1 MANFWY
7 LVNTV
12 INDADVLLLV
22 LDSRLI
28 DETRN
33 FEIENKVKRLEKPLI
48 YVMTKC
54 DLVEKKELEEKKK
67 ELKTAVFIS
76 AKDHLGTTI
85 LRERIMIEAKRAGVK
100 DQITV
105 GVLGYPN
112 VGKSSL
118 INAMKGKKSA
128 PSGNVAGVTKGLQ
141 KIKADNTLMFIDTPG
156 VIPYQEKTY
165 LKHALTGTID
175 FNHVKEPDLAVFELM
190 MRYPGR
196 LETYYG
202 VKEADDKE
210 ETLEEIAVKRKMLIR
225 GGGPD
230 IVRMARVILKDWQ
243 KGSIP

>member
-33 FEIENKVKRLEKPLI
+33 AEIESKVRRLNKPLI
-48 YVMTKC
+48 YCMTKC
-54 DLVEKKELEEKKK
+54 DLVEKKELEEKKR

-76 AKDHLGTTI
+76 AKEHFGTTM
-85 LRERIMIEAKRAGVK
+85 LRERIIIEAKRVGIK
-100 DQITV
+100 GTITV

-128 PSGNVAGVTKGLQ
+128 PSGLVSGVTKGLQ
-141 KIKADNTLMFIDTPG
+141 KIKADNTLTFIDTPG
-156 VIPYQEKTY
+156 VIPYQEKEY

-175 FNHVKEPDLAVFELM
+175 FAHVKDPDLAVFELM
-190 MRYPGR
+190 KKYPGR
-196 LETYYG
+196 IEAFYG
-202 VKEADDKE
+202 VAVSDDKE
-210 ETLEEIAVKRKMLIR
+210 ETLEEIALKRNMLIR
-225 GGGPD
+225 GGGSD
-230 IVRMARVILKDWQ
+230 IMRMARIILKDWQ
-243 KGSIP
+243 KGLIP

>member
-7 LVNTV
+7 LVNSV
-12 INDADVLLLV
+12 INDADIILLV

-33 FEIENKVKRLEKPLI
+33 SEIESKVRRLGKPLI

-54 DLVEKKELEEKKK
+54 DLVEKDELEEKKK

-76 AKDHLGTTI
+76 AKEHFGTTI
-85 LRERIMIEAKRAGVK
+85 LRERIIIEAKRIGIK
-100 DQITV
+100 DKITV

-112 VGKSSL
+112 VGKSSV

-156 VIPYQEKTY
+156 VIPYQEKEY
-165 LKHALTGTID
+165 LKHQLTGTID
-175 FNHVKEPDLAVFELM
+175 FNHAKDPDLAVFELM
-190 MRYPGR
+190 RRYPGR
-196 LETYYG
+196 IEKFYDVSESEDG
-202 VKEADDKE
+202 E
-210 ETLEEIAVKRKMLIR
+210 ETLENIAIRRKMLVR
-225 GGGPD
+225 GGEPD
-230 IVRMARVILKDWQ
+230 IIRMARVILKDWQ
-243 KGSIP
+243 KGVIP